1 MKKRFSRALILSRVI
16 IVSLLASLFILSAC
30 GQSGNLVHPKKTF
43 DSPS

>member
-1 MKKRFSRALILSRVI
+1 MKTLFSRALTGSRILISAI
-16 IVSLLASLFILSAC
+16 LASTLLLSAC